1 MVDYREQGK
10 KIIENLKIGD
20 IFISYNNYS
29 YIYYIGI
36 DENRKINN
44 KAEYMFYSVTLYSG
58 NSIIYYYTE
67 GGVCIALSNYEKI
80 TRNILNKEI
89 IFNMTRKI
97 LLKNT
102 KLPEDVIIYI
112 NEFIN

>member
-1 MVDYREQGK
+1 MLDCDAQFMN
-10 KIIENLKIGD
+10 NLKIGD

-29 YIYYIGI
+29 YIYFMGI
-36 DENRKINN
+36 DNNRKINN
-44 KAEYMFYSVTLYSG
+44 KAEYIFHSITLYNG
-58 NSIIYYYTE
+58 DSIIYHYTQQ
-67 GGVCIALSNYEKI
+67 GVCIALSNYEKI
-80 TRNILNKEI
+80 TQNILNKEI
-89 IFNMTRKI
+89 IFNMIRKI